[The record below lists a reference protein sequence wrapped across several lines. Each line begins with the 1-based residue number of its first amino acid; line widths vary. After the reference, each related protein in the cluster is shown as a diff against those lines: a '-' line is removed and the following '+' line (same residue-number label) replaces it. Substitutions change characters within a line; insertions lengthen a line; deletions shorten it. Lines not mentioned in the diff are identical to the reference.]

1 MKLMVLDG
9 NSIIN
14 RAFYGVKPLTTRDGL
29 YTNAIFGFL
38 NMLQRFIDEEQP
50 EALCVA
56 FDRREPTFRHEAD
69 ASYKATRKGMPE
81 ELAQQMPVMKQVLCA
96 MSIPCYEMVGYEA
109 DDLLGTISRRCEKRG
124 WECVIVT
131 GDRDSLQL
139 ITDRTRVKLVT
150 TRMGQTSTAD
160 ITPALFREQYG
171 FDPIHMI
178 DLKALMGDSSDN
190 IPGVPGIGEK
200 TATALVQRYGSID
213 ALYAAMPAVE
223 AKPAAVRKL
232 AEGEESA
239 RRSYWLAT
247 NVTDA
252 PLEFDPEDA
261 LCQPY
266 KPELYDLFVKL
277 EFTKLIKKYGLT
289 PSASVPEP
297 AAVAHDEDYAATV
310 ETPETDTDAARL
322 LALWRKA
329 PHVVVYGLADLSV
342 LAVACDIDERSSL
355 TAILRS
361 DRFGGDW
368 EALLRDLFSGDIA
381 KAAHNVKD
389 LTRALLERDLPA
401 EGFVFDTALAGYLL
415 DATAGGYDLQ
425 RLFVAY
431 CGAELPAPAHLE
443 RDAFSLLG
451 NNAAAEA
458 ALCSYTS
465 AVAALYEVLPPRLE
479 ELNMTALLH
488 EMELPL
494 CRVLA
499 EMELAGFRIDGAA
512 LARFGED
519 LQQRIVTLE
528 QSIYHMAGEEFNI
541 NSPKQL
547 GAILFDKL
555 QLPHGKKTKT
565 GWSTNAEVLEKLR
578 YEAPIVDKVLEYRQY
593 AKLRS
598 TYADGLLR
606 AVSPDGR
613 VRTSFQ
619 MTVTATGRLSS
630 TEPNLQNIPTRTELG
645 SEIRR
650 LFIAGDG
657 NVLVDADYS
666 QIELRLLAHMAGDE
680 AMQQAFLSGAD
691 FHTVTAAKVFHVPES
706 EVTHQMRSRAKAV
719 NFGIV
724 YGMSAFSLSQDIH
737 VTVAEAKDYMERY
750 FATYPGVKQY
760 MTDIVEKAKEQGYVE
775 TLYHRRRALPELK
788 SSNFIQRSFGERVA
802 LNMPIQGTAADI
814 MKLAMLRVYDRL
826 RRGNLQARLIMQ
838 VHDELIVECPEAEQ
852 EAVEKLL
859 RQEMEQVTALAV
871 PLTAEAHS
879 GKNWLDAKG

>member
-150 TRMGQTSTAD
+150 SRMGQTSTTD
-160 ITPALFREQYG
+160 MTPALFREQYG

-213 ALYAAMPAVE
+213 ALYAAMPEVE
-223 AKPAAVRKL
+223 AKPAALRKL

-247 NVTDA
+247 IVTDA

-266 KPELYDLFVKL
+266 RPELYDLFVKL

-289 PSASVPEP
+289 PSAPAPEP
-297 AAVAHDEDYAATV
+297 AAVTHDEDYMTTV
-310 ETPETDTDAARL
+310 ETPETDADAARL

-329 PHVVVYGLADLSV
+329 PHVAVYGLADLSV

-443 RDAFSLLG
+443 RDAFTLLG
-451 NNAAAEA
+451 NDAAAEA

-802 LNMPIQGTAADI
+802 LNMPIQGTAADV
-814 MKLAMLRVYDRL
+814 MKLAMIRVYDRL
-826 RRGNLQARLIMQ
+826 RREGLRAKLIMQ
-838 VHDELIVECPEAEQ
+838 VHDELIVECPEAER
-852 EAVEKLL
+852 ETVETLL
-859 RQEMEQVTALAV
+859 RQEMEQVAALSV
-871 PLTAEAHS
+871 PLIAEAHS
-879 GKNWLDAKG
+879 GKNWLEAKG

>member
-38 NMLQRFIDEEQP
+38 NMLQRFTDEEQP

-56 FDRREPTFRHEAD
+56 FDRKEPTFRHEAD
-69 ASYKATRKGMPE
+69 ASYKATRKGMPD

-160 ITPALFREQYG
+160 MTPALFREQYG

-213 ALYAAMPAVE
+213 ALYAAMPEVE
-223 AKPAAVRKL
+223 AKPAALRKL

-247 NVTDA
+247 IVTDA

-289 PSASVPEP
+289 PSAPAPEP
-297 AAVAHDEDYAATV
+297 AAVTHNEDYVATV

-329 PHVVVYGLADLSV
+329 PHVAVYGLADLSV
-342 LAVACDIDERSSL
+342 LAVDCDIDERSSL

-443 RDAFSLLG
+443 RDAFTMLG
-451 NNAAAEA
+451 NDAAAEA

-528 QSIYHMAGEEFNI
+528 QSIYHMAGETFNI

-547 GAILFDKL
+547 GGILFDKL

-826 RRGNLQARLIMQ
+826 RRENLQARLIMQ

-859 RQEMEQVTALAV
+859 RQEMEQVAALAV

>member
-14 RAFYGVKPLTTRDGL
+14 RAFYGVKPLTTREGL
-29 YTNAIFGFL
+29 HTNAVFGFL
-38 NMLQRFIDEEQP
+38 NMLQRFVDEEQP
-50 EALCVA
+50 EAVCVA
-56 FDRREPTFRHEAD
+56 FDRREPTFRHQAD
-69 ASYKATRKGMPE
+69 ANYKATRKGMPE
-81 ELAQQMPVMKQVLCA
+81 ELAQQLPVMKQVLSA
-96 MSIPCYEMVGYEA
+96 MAIPCYELTGYEA
-109 DDLLGTISRRCEKRG
+109 DDLLGTISRRCQQRG
-124 WECVIVT
+124 WECVVVT
-131 GDRDSLQL
+131 GDKDSLQL

-150 TRMGQTSTAD
+150 SRMGQTLTTD
-160 ITPALFREQYG
+160 MTPAVFRETYG

-200 TATALVQRYGSID
+200 TAMALIQRYGSID
-213 ALYAAMPAVE
+213 ALYAAMPDVE
-223 AKPAAVRKL
+223 AKPAALRKL

-247 NVTDA
+247 IVTDA

-261 LCQPY
+261 IRQPY
-266 KPELYDLFVKL
+266 RPELYDLFLRL
-277 EFTKLIKKYGLT
+277 EFTKLIKKYGLSPT
-289 PSASVPEP
+289 APAPEP
-297 AAVAHDEDYAATV
+297 AAAVHDEDYTVTV
-310 ETPETDTDAARL
+310 ETPRTDDDAARL

-329 PHVVVYGLADLSV
+329 PHVAVYGLADLSV
-342 LAVACDIDERSSL
+342 RAVDCAADAQHGV
-355 TAILRS
+355 TAVLRS

-368 EALLRDLFSGDIA
+368 EGLLRGLVSGDIR

-389 LTRALLERDLPA
+389 MTRALLERGLPA
-401 EGFVFDTALAGYLL
+401 EGFIFDPALAGYLL
-415 DATAGGYDLQ
+415 DATAGGYDLP

-431 CGAELPAPAHLE
+431 CGAELPAPAHLDE
-443 RDAFSLLG
+443 DAFSLLG
-451 NNAAAEA
+451 DTAEA

-465 AVAALYEVLPPRLE
+465 AVAALYEVLPPKLE
-479 ELNMTALLH
+479 ELGMTALLH

-499 EMELAGFRIDGAA
+499 EMELAGFRIDSAA
-512 LARFGED
+512 LARFGQD
-519 LQQRIVTLE
+519 LQQRIAALE
-528 QSIYHMAGEEFNI
+528 QSIYDMAGEEFNI

-578 YEAPIVDKVLEYRQY
+578 YEAPIVDSVLEYRQY

-598 TYADGLLR
+598 TYAEGLLR

-650 LFIAGDG
+650 LFIAEDG

-680 AMQQAFLSGAD
+680 AMQQAFRSGED
-691 FHTVTAAKVFHVPES
+691 FHTVTAAKVFHVPEA

-750 FATYPGVKQY
+750 FATYPGVRQY
-760 MTDIVEKAKEQGYVE
+760 MTDVVERAREQGFVE

-788 SSNFIQRSFGERVA
+788 SANFVQRSFGERVA
-802 LNMPIQGTAADI
+802 LNMPIQGTAADV
-814 MKLAMLRVYDRL
+814 MKLAMLRVHDRI
-826 RRGNLQARLIMQ
+826 RREGLQARLIMQ
-838 VHDELIVECPEAEQ
+838 VHDELIVECPEREQ
-852 EAVEKLL
+852 QAVETLL
-859 RQEMEQVTALAV
+859 RQEMEQVAALAV

-879 GKNWLDAKG
+879 GKNWREAKG

>member
-38 NMLQRFIDEEQP
+38 NMLQRFTDEEQP

-56 FDRREPTFRHEAD
+56 FDRKEPTFRHEAD
-69 ASYKATRKGMPE
+69 ANYKATRKGMPE

-160 ITPALFREQYG
+160 MTPALFREQYG

-213 ALYAAMPAVE
+213 ALYAAMPEVE
-223 AKPAAVRKL
+223 AKPAALRKL

-247 NVTDA
+247 IVTDA

-310 ETPETDTDAARL
+310 ETPETDADAARL

-329 PHVVVYGLADLSV
+329 PHVAVYGLADLSV

-368 EALLRDLFSGDIA
+368 DALLRGLFGGDIA

-528 QSIYHMAGEEFNI
+528 QSIYDMAGEEFNI

-650 LFIAGDG
+650 LFIAGT
-657 NVLVDADYS
+657 
-666 QIELRLLAHMAGDE
+666 
-680 AMQQAFLSGAD
+680 AMCWW
-691 FHTVTAAKVFHVPES
+691 
-706 EVTHQMRSRAKAV
+706 MRTTPRSSCGCWPTWPGTRPCSRRSCPARTSTPSRRQRCS
-719 NFGIV
+719 
-724 YGMSAFSLSQDIH
+724 MC
-737 VTVAEAKDYMERY
+737 
-750 FATYPGVKQY
+750 
-760 MTDIVEKAKEQGYVE
+760 
-775 TLYHRRRALPELK
+775 RRA
-788 SSNFIQRSFGERVA
+788 RS
-802 LNMPIQGTAADI
+802 PIRCAPAP
-814 MKLAMLRVYDRL
+814 
-826 RRGNLQARLIMQ
+826 RR
-838 VHDELIVECPEAEQ
+838 
-852 EAVEKLL
+852 
-859 RQEMEQVTALAV
+859 
-871 PLTAEAHS
+871 
-879 GKNWLDAKG
+879 

>member
-69 ASYKATRKGMPE
+69 ASYKATRKGMPD

-160 ITPALFREQYG
+160 MTPALFREQYG

-213 ALYAAMPAVE
+213 ALYAAMPEVE
-223 AKPAAVRKL
+223 AKPAALRKL

-247 NVTDA
+247 IVTDA

-289 PSASVPEP
+289 PSAPAPEP
-297 AAVAHDEDYAATV
+297 AAVTHDEDYMTTV
-310 ETPETDTDAARL
+310 ETPETDADAARL

-329 PHVVVYGLADLSV
+329 PHVAVYGLADLSV
-342 LAVACDIDERSSL
+342 LAVDCDIDERSSL

-368 EALLRDLFSGDIA
+368 EALLWDLFSGDIA

-528 QSIYHMAGEEFNI
+528 QSIYDMAGEEFNI

-826 RRGNLQARLIMQ
+826 RRENLQARLIMQ

-859 RQEMEQVTALAV
+859 RQEMEQVAALAV

>member
-14 RAFYGVKPLTTRDGL
+14 RAFYGVKPLTTREGL

-38 NMLQRFIDEEQP
+38 NMLQRFVDEEQP

-56 FDRREPTFRHEAD
+56 FDRKEPTFRHEAD
-69 ASYKATRKGMPE
+69 ANYKATRKGMPE

-150 TRMGQTSTAD
+150 SRMGQTSTTD
-160 ITPALFREQYG
+160 MTPALFREQYG

-190 IPGVPGIGEK
+190 IPGVLGIGEK

-213 ALYAAMPAVE
+213 ALYAAMPDVE
-223 AKPAAVRKL
+223 AKPAALRKL

-247 NVTDA
+247 IVTDA

-289 PSASVPEP
+289 PSAPAPEP

-310 ETPETDTDAARL
+310 ETPETDADAARL

-329 PHVVVYGLADLSV
+329 PHVAVYGLADLSA
-342 LAVACDIDERSSL
+342 LAVDCDIDERSSL

-368 EALLRDLFSGDIA
+368 DALLRGLFGGDIA

-443 RDAFSLLG
+443 RDAFTLLG
-451 NNAAAEA
+451 NDAAAEA

-528 QSIYHMAGEEFNI
+528 QSIYDMAGEEFNI

-826 RRGNLQARLIMQ
+826 RRENLQARLIMQ

>member
-56 FDRREPTFRHEAD
+56 FDRKEPTFRHEAD
-69 ASYKATRKGMPE
+69 ASYKATRKGMPD

-160 ITPALFREQYG
+160 MTPALFREQYG

-213 ALYAAMPAVE
+213 ALYAAMPEVE
-223 AKPAAVRKL
+223 AKPAALRKL

-247 NVTDA
+247 IVTDA

-289 PSASVPEP
+289 PSAPAPEP

-329 PHVVVYGLADLSV
+329 PHVAVYGLADLSV
-342 LAVACDIDERSSL
+342 LAVACGIDERSSL

-443 RDAFSLLG
+443 KDAFTLLG
-451 NNAAAEA
+451 NDAAAEA

-826 RRGNLQARLIMQ
+826 RRENLQARLIMQ
-838 VHDELIVECPEAEQ
+838 VHDELIVECPEAER

-859 RQEMEQVTALAV
+859 RQEMEQVAALAV

>member
-160 ITPALFREQYG
+160 MTPALFREQYG

-213 ALYAAMPAVE
+213 ALYAAMPEVE
-223 AKPAAVRKL
+223 AKPAALRKL

-247 NVTDA
+247 IVTDA

-289 PSASVPEP
+289 PSAPAPEP

-310 ETPETDTDAARL
+310 ETPETDADAARL

-329 PHVVVYGLADLSV
+329 PHVAVYGLADLSV

-443 RDAFSLLG
+443 RDAFTLLG
-451 NNAAAEA
+451 NDAAAEA

-826 RRGNLQARLIMQ
+826 RRENLQARLIMQ

>member
-160 ITPALFREQYG
+160 MTPALFREQYG

-213 ALYAAMPAVE
+213 ALYAAMPEVE
-223 AKPAAVRKL
+223 AKPAALRKL

-247 NVTDA
+247 IVTDA

-310 ETPETDTDAARL
+310 ETPETDADAARL

-329 PHVVVYGLADLSV
+329 PHVAVYGLADLSA
-342 LAVACDIDERSSL
+342 LAVACGIDERSSL

-814 MKLAMLRVYDRL
+814 MKLAMLQVYDRL
-826 RRGNLQARLIMQ
+826 RRENLQARLIMQ

>member
-160 ITPALFREQYG
+160 MTPALFREQYG

-213 ALYAAMPAVE
+213 ALYAAMPEVE
-223 AKPAAVRKL
+223 AKPAALRKL

-247 NVTDA
+247 IVTDA

-266 KPELYDLFVKL
+266 RPELYDLFVKL

-289 PSASVPEP
+289 PSAPAPEP
-297 AAVAHDEDYAATV
+297 VAVTHDEDYMTTV
-310 ETPETDTDAARL
+310 ETPETDADAARL

-329 PHVVVYGLADLSV
+329 PHVAVYGLADLSV

-415 DATAGGYDLQ
+415 DATAGGYDPQ

-443 RDAFSLLG
+443 RDAFTLLG
-451 NNAAAEA
+451 NDAAAEA

-547 GAILFDKL
+547 GGILFDKL

-826 RRGNLQARLIMQ
+826 RRENLQARLIMQ

-859 RQEMEQVTALAV
+859 RQEMEQVAALAV

>member
-69 ASYKATRKGMPE
+69 ANYKATRKGMPD

-160 ITPALFREQYG
+160 MTPALFREQYG

-213 ALYAAMPAVE
+213 ALYAAMPEVE
-223 AKPAAVRKL
+223 AKPAALRKL

-247 NVTDA
+247 IVTDA

-297 AAVAHDEDYAATV
+297 AAVTHDEDYMTTV
-310 ETPETDTDAARL
+310 ETPETDADAARL

-329 PHVVVYGLADLSV
+329 PHVAVYGLADLSV
-342 LAVACDIDERSSL
+342 LAVDCDIDERSSL

-368 EALLRDLFSGDIA
+368 DALLRGLFGGDIA

-443 RDAFSLLG
+443 RDAFTLLG
-451 NNAAAEA
+451 NDAAAEA

-826 RRGNLQARLIMQ
+826 RRENLQARLIMQ

-859 RQEMEQVTALAV
+859 RQEMEQVAALAV

>member
-69 ASYKATRKGMPE
+69 ANYKTTRKGMPE

-150 TRMGQTSTAD
+150 SRMGQTSTTD
-160 ITPALFREQYG
+160 MTPALFREQYG

-213 ALYAAMPAVE
+213 ALYTAMPEVE
-223 AKPAAVRKL
+223 AKPAALRKL

-247 NVTDA
+247 IVTDA
-252 PLEFDPEDA
+252 PLEFDPDDA
-261 LCQPY
+261 LRQPY

-277 EFTKLIKKYGLT
+277 EFTKLIRKYGLS
-289 PSASVPEP
+289 PAVPAPEP
-297 AAVAHDEDYAATV
+297 AAVTHNEDYVTTV
-310 ETPETDTDAARL
+310 ETPETDADSERL

-329 PHVVVYGLADLSV
+329 PHVAVYGLDDLSV

-443 RDAFSLLG
+443 RDAFTLLG
-451 NNAAAEA
+451 NDAAAEA

-826 RRGNLQARLIMQ
+826 RRENLQARLIMQ

-859 RQEMEQVTALAV
+859 RQEMEQVAALAV

>member
-160 ITPALFREQYG
+160 MTPALFREQYG

-213 ALYAAMPAVE
+213 ALYAAMPEVE
-223 AKPAAVRKL
+223 AKPAALRKL

-247 NVTDA
+247 IVTDA

-310 ETPETDTDAARL
+310 ETPETDADAARL

-329 PHVVVYGLADLSV
+329 PHVAVYGLADFSV

-368 EALLRDLFSGDIA
+368 DALLRGLFGGDIA

-443 RDAFSLLG
+443 RDAFTLLG
-451 NNAAAEA
+451 NDAAAEA

-826 RRGNLQARLIMQ
+826 RRENLQARLIMQ

>member
-38 NMLQRFIDEEQP
+38 NMLQRFIDEERP

-56 FDRREPTFRHEAD
+56 FDRKEPTFRHEAD
-69 ASYKATRKGMPE
+69 ASYKATRKGMPD

-160 ITPALFREQYG
+160 MTPALFREQYG

-213 ALYAAMPAVE
+213 ALYAAMPEVE
-223 AKPAAVRKL
+223 AKPAALRKL

-247 NVTDA
+247 IVTDA

-289 PSASVPEP
+289 PSAPAPEP

-310 ETPETDTDAARL
+310 ETPETDADAARL

-329 PHVVVYGLADLSV
+329 PHVAVYGLADLSV
-342 LAVACDIDERSSL
+342 LAVDCDIDERSSL

-443 RDAFSLLG
+443 KDAFTLLG
-451 NNAAAEA
+451 NDAAAEA

-826 RRGNLQARLIMQ
+826 RRENLQARLIMQ
-838 VHDELIVECPEAEQ
+838 VHDELIVECPEAER

>member
-38 NMLQRFIDEEQP
+38 NMLQRFTDEEQP

-56 FDRREPTFRHEAD
+56 FDRKEPTFRHEAD
-69 ASYKATRKGMPE
+69 ASYKATRKGMPD

-160 ITPALFREQYG
+160 MTPALFREQYG

-213 ALYAAMPAVE
+213 ALYAAMPEVE
-223 AKPAAVRKL
+223 AKPAALRKL

-247 NVTDA
+247 IVTDA

-289 PSASVPEP
+289 PSAPAPEP

-329 PHVVVYGLADLSV
+329 PHVAVYGLADLSV
-342 LAVACDIDERSSL
+342 LAVACGIDERSSL

-443 RDAFSLLG
+443 KDAFTLLG
-451 NNAAAEA
+451 NDAAAEA

-606 AVSPDGR
+606 AVPPDGR

-826 RRGNLQARLIMQ
+826 RRENLQARLIMQ
-838 VHDELIVECPEAEQ
+838 VHDELIVECPEAER

-859 RQEMEQVTALAV
+859 RQEMEQVAALAV

>member
-160 ITPALFREQYG
+160 MTPALFREQYG

-213 ALYAAMPAVE
+213 ALYAAMPEVE
-223 AKPAAVRKL
+223 AKPAALRKL

-247 NVTDA
+247 IVTDA

-266 KPELYDLFVKL
+266 RPELYDLFVKL

-297 AAVAHDEDYAATV
+297 AAVTHDEDYAATV
-310 ETPETDTDAARL
+310 ETPETDADAARL

-329 PHVVVYGLADLSV
+329 PHVAVYGLADLSV
-342 LAVACDIDERSSL
+342 LAVDCDIDERSSL

-368 EALLRDLFSGDIA
+368 EALLRGLFGGDIA

-389 LTRALLERDLPA
+389 LTRALLERGLPA

-443 RDAFSLLG
+443 RDAFTLLG
-451 NNAAAEA
+451 NDAAAEA

-826 RRGNLQARLIMQ
+826 RRENLQARLIMQ

-859 RQEMEQVTALAV
+859 RQEMEQVAALAV